1 MKNLKVLRDWLGRKL
16 IKQFITGIITVV
28 PFGATILI
36 LIWIFNAIDS
46 ILQPI
51 ITAIC
56 GHTITG
62 VGFGVTIALI
72 FLTGVVASNV
82 IGKYLVRYI
91 ESASS
96 SIPIVSLLYKG
107 IKEILESFFTPG
119 KTGFLQVVLVEFP
132 RKGMKTI
139 AFVTSELNDEA
150 GKKMYTVFIPTV
162 PNPTSG
168 FLQIVEEGEATRTN
182 ISIEDAIKMVVS
194 AGKASP
200 KNVLFNE
207 KKVSQSE
214 RVPSK

>member
-46 ILQPI
+46 ILQPV

-56 GHTITG
+56 GHTVTG

-107 IKEILESFFTPG
+107 IKEILESIFIPG
-119 KTGFLQVVLVEFP
+119 KTGFLEVVLVEFP
-132 RKGMKTI
+132 RKGI
-139 AFVTSELNDEA
+139 NALGFVTSEIYDEN
-150 GKKMYTVFIPTV
+150 GKKMYSVFIPAT
-162 PNPTSG
+162 PNPTTGS
-168 FLQIVEEGEATRTN
+168 LQIIGEEEIIRTN
-182 ISIEDAIKMVVS
+182 ISVEDAIKMVVS

-200 KNVLFNE
+200 KTILFNE
-207 KKVSQSE
+207 KKVSQQE
-214 RVPSK
+214 RAAVK